1 MWIIS
6 VAAAIIVILIIY
18 ILSLRR
24 ALKGLSSLVE
34 EKQNNQS
41 NLQLT
46 NQSSHKSLDPLIK
59 DYNKLFNEI
68 QASKQAIKRDQA
80 YLDQTL
86 HNVSHD
92 IRTPL
97 TISKGY
103 VQQLRKS
110 QPDDPYLEKID
121 TNLTSIS
128 QRLEDLLLYQD
139 LLENQV
145 KIDGQAINLSDLVKR
160 KLMTYYDAFVEADF
174 QVDLDIADQLY
185 IQADAQQTERILDN
199 LLGNVL
205 QHGQKT
211 MAISLGLLAD
221 QVYLQVQNQSKQA
234 IRNLAQ
240 LTHRFYSEDLSGS
253 EKSSG
258 LGLYIVQEL
267 MDKNHGYL
275 ELDYD
280 DTLFSV
286 NLVWPSFNSDDSS
299 KNN

>member
-68 QASKQAIKRDQA
+68 QASKQAVKRDQA

-97 TISKGY
+97 TVSKGY

-145 KIDGQAINLSDLVKR
+145 KIDDQAINFSDLVKR

-211 MAISLGLLAD
+211 MAISLGSLAD

-280 DTLFSV
+280 DSLFSV

>member
-253 EKSSG
+253 EKTSG

-280 DTLFSV
+280 DSLFSV

>member
-68 QASKQAIKRDQA
+68 QSSKQAIKRDQA

-253 EKSSG
+253 EKTSG

>member
-68 QASKQAIKRDQA
+68 QASKQAVKRDQA

-97 TISKGY
+97 TVSKGY

-145 KIDGQAINLSDLVKR
+145 KIDDQAINFSDLVKR

-280 DTLFSV
+280 DSLFSV

>member
-185 IQADAQQTERILDN
+185 MQADAQQTERILDN

>member
-68 QASKQAIKRDQA
+68 QSSKQAIKRDQA

-205 QHGQKT
+205 QHGHKT
-211 MAISLGLLAD
+211 MAIFLGSLAD

-253 EKSSG
+253 EKTSG

-280 DTLFSV
+280 DSLFSV

>member
-199 LLGNVL
+199 PLGNVL
-205 QHGQKT
+205 QHGPKT

-221 QVYLQVQNQSKQA
+221 QGYLQVQNQSKQA